1 MDGAL
6 YRIWPMSGMGAAL
19 GSISSFSTSPSIS
32 RCTMGALMA
41 FEYTVMDFLNSP
53 IRLVVSYRASINPL
67 PPGGMESR
75 VQSGVVQP
83 QEV

>member
-1 MDGAL
+1 
-6 YRIWPMSGMGAAL
+6 
-19 GSISSFSTSPSIS
+19 
-32 RCTMGALMA
+32 MGALMA

-53 IRLVVSYRASINPL
+53 IRLVVSYRASINPF

-83 QEV
+83 QEVCTCWMNSVWLPVLVKGYR